1 LAFVGRLAP
10 VKGLRVLID
19 ALGAARERHPGLRLT
34 IVGDGPDRAALEAL
48 SRPQGDA
55 IRFTGPLKQAEVAEL
70 LATTDAL
77 VLPSFAEGVPVV
89 LMEAMATRLPVI
101 ATRVAGVAELVTDGV
116 SGLLVAP
123 GDPEALRD
131 AVLEIAQDGDR
142 RDRMGD
148 AGRQTVEAEFDVEIE
163 GRRIAALF
171 IGEGGTGI
179 RPDPLPVV

>member
-1 LAFVGRLAP
+1 
-10 VKGLRVLID
+10 
-19 ALGAARERHPGLRLT
+19 
-34 IVGDGPDRAALEAL
+34 
-48 SRPQGDA
+48 
-55 IRFTGPLKQAEVAEL
+55 VAEL

-142 RDRMGD
+142 RDRMGE